1 MELNLRK
8 ARKLEAKIKTFLDQ
22 TNLEHQVAVR
32 IKGDAVEAAAKIQA
46 ATDKLAADLDLH
58 TKLNELRFAIRKG
71 IADVN
76 QHVGINALMN
86 QREHLQAKLQL
97 LGKLAESEVAHG
109 ANELQ
114 DLLKNTATSIEQGT
128 NHYGQSLVH
137 VITSAVTKDV
147 KDSVKSGIASLKKD
161 LEDLEDELAQ
171 KNIGAKII
179 VEDSS
184 VNLLKSA
191 GLL

>member
-1 MELNLRK
+1 MDINS
-8 ARKLEAKIKTFLDQ
+8 
-22 TNLEHQVAVR
+22 
-32 IKGDAVEAAAKIQA
+32 
-46 ATDKLAADLDLH
+46 
-58 TKLNELRFAIRKG
+58 KLNELRFAIRKS

-97 LGKLAESEVAHG
+97 LGKLAETEVAHG
-109 ANELQ
+109 VNELT
-114 DLLKNTATSIEQGT
+114 DLLKNTANSIEQGVER
-128 NHYGQSLVH
+128 YGQSLVH
-137 VITSAVTKDV
+137 VTTSAVTKEV
-147 KDSVKSGIASLKKD
+147 KDSVKNGIAGLKKD

-171 KNIGAKII
+171 KNIGAKVII
-179 VEDSS
+179 DDSS